1 MATQEDEHKQ
11 LRDDARCD
19 VALQTLKDV
28 LWRFDE
34 MGEGSYS
41 LYDVLG
47 YLVEDMIREGS
58 CAACISE
65 SLAAVYKELAVDPSE
80 HRGDGDAVYH

>member
-1 MATQEDEHKQ
+1 MQEDEQKQ

-19 VALQTLKDV
+19 VTVQTMKDM

-34 MGEGSYS
+34 MSEGSYS

-47 YLVEDMIREGS
+47 YVVEDVIREGS
-58 CAACISE
+58 CAACIHE
-65 SLAAVYKELAVDPSE
+65 SLAAVYKDLAVDPGV
-80 HRGDGDAVYH
+80 HRGDGDGDAIYH

>member
-19 VALQTLKDV
+19 VAVQTLKDV

-41 LYDVLG
+41 LGRTPAL
-47 YLVEDMIREGS
+47 
-58 CAACISE
+58 
-65 SLAAVYKELAVDPSE
+65 
-80 HRGDGDAVYH
+80 